1 MCQQGCFPPLLET
14 QREKKDTTN
23 MVDFFQHIL
32 EFEGLPP
39 VLAIIARGYT
49 EQSVENS
56 KKFIIANLLNMIL
69 PYSTV

>member
-1 MCQQGCFPPLLET
+1 LET

-23 MVDFFQHIL
+23 MVDFSQHIL

-49 EQSVENS
+49 EQSNEQIFGSVE
-56 KKFIIANLLNMIL
+56 KVTWL
-69 PYSTV
+69 